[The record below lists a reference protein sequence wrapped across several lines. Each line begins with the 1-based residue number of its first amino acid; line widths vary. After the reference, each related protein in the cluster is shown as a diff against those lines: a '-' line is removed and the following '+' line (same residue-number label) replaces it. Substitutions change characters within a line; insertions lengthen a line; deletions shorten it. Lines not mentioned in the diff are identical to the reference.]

1 MEGRAHTDGEKILVM
16 QRVLETWRQHPEMR
30 LGQMLI
36 QALRASD
43 AETTERRIFYV
54 EDVALAEVL
63 ERWEPR

>member
-1 MEGRAHTDGEKILVM
+1 M
-16 QRVLETWRQHPEMR
+16 QRVLATWRQHPEMR